1 MFKYFTNKE
10 EVIQVR
16 VKKPIEHTRIKVELT
31 FVGENQET
39 RIYTEYYSEPSGR
52 DRNIIHYYF
61 IKKLMSGILI
71 ELKNN
76 DTILDR
82 DYFKLVSSVIK
93 DVSHFMKEKEVY
105 EQKVITKN

>member
-31 FVGENQET
+31 FVGKNQET
-39 RIYTEYYSEPSGR
+39 RIFTEYYSEVSGR
-52 DRNIIHYYF
+52 DRKAMHFSF
-61 IKKLMSGILI
+61 IKKLTSGILL

-76 DTILDR
+76 DTILSTE
-82 DYFKLVSSVIK
+82 YFTLVSSVLK
-93 DVSHFMKEKEVY
+93 DITHFMEEKEVY
-105 EQKVITKN
+105 EQKVLIQK